1 MENIWPWLQQWL
13 EKKQVYCWLL
23 LRKKL
28 CPNEWSLRGRYW
40 LLGVLEPLECVEALW
55 NVPKSAHWKIADIVD
70 DCLLLAKDFV
80 S

>member
-1 MENIWPWLQQWL
+1 MGSLEPGLQPGLQPNSV
-13 EKKQVYCWLL
+13 Q
-23 LRKKL
+23 KL

-55 NVPKSAHWKIADIVD
+55 NMPKSAHWKIADIVD